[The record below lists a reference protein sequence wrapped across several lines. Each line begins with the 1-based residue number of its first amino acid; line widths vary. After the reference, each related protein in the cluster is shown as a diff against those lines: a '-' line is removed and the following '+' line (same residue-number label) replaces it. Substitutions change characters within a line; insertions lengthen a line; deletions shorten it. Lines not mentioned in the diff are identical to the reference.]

1 MASASLPIAVSFP
14 SLPDVAYEH
23 VRNAILDGS
32 LPAGSA
38 LRQEEIAARLGISR
52 LPIREALR
60 RLDSEGL
67 VVLRPRRGY
76 VVASLDR
83 AEIDDVLELLATL
96 EASAGHS
103 ATLRKTDAI
112 ARELESYLRQL
123 DEVIAAR
130 TVDVNAFAELNL
142 RFHDRLTESSGRPV
156 LCRMLRLLRAN
167 AERYARAAAGMS
179 IDLRAS
185 QVEHRRIRKAYRAG
199 DAEAVAEH
207 CREHRNATHR
217 RLVAHLDKAK
227 P

>member
-1 MASASLPIAVSFP
+1 MASASALQIPASPP

-23 VRNAILDGS
+23 LRSAILDGS

-67 VVLRPRRGY
+67 VALRPRRGY

-103 ATLRKTDAI
+103 ATLKKTDARRTSSDSWTAWRSESETI
-112 ARELESYLRQL
+112 ATSRPRPSDANR
-123 DEVIAAR
+123 
-130 TVDVNAFAELNL
+130 
-142 RFHDRLTESSGRPV
+142 SSRIVP
-156 LCRMLRLLRAN
+156 ASS
-167 AERYARAAAGMS
+167 AG
-179 IDLRAS
+179 
-185 QVEHRRIRKAYRAG
+185 
-199 DAEAVAEH
+199 
-207 CREHRNATHR
+207 
-217 RLVAHLDKAK
+217 
-227 P
+227 